1 MTCFVELSDEALIEA
16 YKTKAD
22 DMSYYNASEGSSW
35 YQEAAARGKC
45 QVELAKISEEIKKRG
60 LQAPLGQW
68 LI

>member
-16 YKTKAD
+16 YKAKAD
-22 DMSYYNASEGSSW
+22 DMSFFSAAEGASW

-45 QVELAKISEEIKKRG
+45 QAELAKISEEIKKRG
-60 LQAPLGQW
+60 IEKPSGNW